1 MKERE
6 KKAGESADV
15 EPIYRAVCEAGGIY
29 DDQTLKLMGFTT
41 RDGIYFYII
50 STGAKK
56 SRISVR
62 LHPDTDTALLDK
74 LSAYGTVEPEFAVH
88 SNMRMFPQRQNSP
101 GSAESP
107 YSRQVIVHGLEN
119 LKKVIR
125 ILNGET
131 VSESPAHEET
141 PEESA
146 AESTPPSS
154 ETERKTDGVLVTEGR
169 AEVKIRIG
177 QSDLRKRLLKKVGPM
192 CELTGIRNERL
203 LWVSHI
209 KPWAQS
215 DSKEQV
221 DIENV
226 LLLSPSADSLFD
238 LGYITFDD
246 EGRMLAAPE
255 ITDEDLKL
263 LGITPGARLR
273 TPVSADKRGYLAY
286 HRAYVFGKFRSK

>member
-1 MKERE
+1 MKER
-6 KKAGESADV
+6 KVYNGESADV
-15 EPIYRAVCEAGGIY
+15 ERIFRAACEAGCIG
-29 DDQTLKLMGFTT
+29 DRQVKKLMRFKTPGEM
-41 RDGIYFYII
+41 YFYIV
-50 STGAKK
+50 SERA
-56 SRISVR
+56 SVSSVYLR
-62 LHPDTDTALLDK
+62 LAPDTDPALLDR
-74 LSAYGTVEPEFAVH
+74 LSAFGTLSPVFKFH
-88 SNMRMFPQRQNSP
+88 SNMTVFPKKKKTPRSKAQH
-101 GSAESP
+101 
-107 YSRQVIVHGLEN
+107 YSRQVTVHGLEN

-125 ILNGET
+125 ILNGEA

-141 PEESA
+141 PDVAASES
-146 AESTPPSS
+146 SPPSS
-154 ETERKTDGVLVTEGR
+154 ETERKTDDVLVTEGR

-177 QSDLRKRLLKKVGPM
+177 QSELRKRLLKKVGAM

-215 DSKEQV
+215 DSKEQG

-238 LGYITFDD
+238 LGCITFDD

-255 ITDEDLKL
+255 ITGEDLRL

-273 TPVSADKRGYLAY
+273 TPVSAKKRGYLAY
-286 HRAYVFGKFRSK
+286 HRAHVFGKFRSK